1 MGFHDLMASA
11 SPNVSNCSE
20 EARFSFLEGC
30 YVEDLEPQGKF
41 LSVTVFDFVKMVVL
55 SFNCL
60 VDYLVSKY

>member
-41 LSVTVFDFVKMVVL
+41 LSVTVCSSCFRFCEDGGFK
-55 SFNCL
+55 F
-60 VDYLVSKY
+60 